1 MVRSATHAEPK
12 HGEMTMPRR
21 TPIGDLATRRVIART
36 APDARSLSVDA
47 TTPEAA
53 PKRIGYVRIPYVRMP
68 GLRGGYVQIRYV
80 RMAG

>member
-1 MVRSATHAEPK
+1 VRSATHAEPK

-21 TPIGDLATRRVIART
+21 TPIGDLATRRVVVRT
-36 APDARSLSVDA
+36 APHAPSPSIET